1 MAIGKKEQGLI
12 NGSYM
17 YLGAFFVVAII
28 LGQYV
33 HFATK
38 DRSQAS
44 ANRK

>member
-1 MAIGKKEQGLI
+1 MAIGVKEQGLI

-17 YLGAFFVVAII
+17 YLGLFIVAALI

-38 DRSQAS
+38 DRSQAT